1 MKVPHRLLG
10 AALLAASSVCWAQ
23 GGWSPQKNVEILVG
37 SAPGGSNDKTARQIE
52 RILTERKLVNQPIT
66 VVNRPGGGGSIALNA
81 LSQRTGDGHSMIVFT
96 PTMLANHI
104 TGATNFS
111 YTQFT
116 PIASLFNDF
125 IAFVVHADSPIQNG
139 IDLREQLSK
148 DPKSLTVGFAS
159 AFGSHNHIA
168 IGLLMKSIGGN
179 PRDLKA
185 VAYKGSAEAVT
196 NLLGRHIDLVTIGAG
211 NVAGHV
217 AAGRLR
223 VVGIS
228 APRRF
233 TGAMAHIPTWKEQG
247 VELVVGGWRAIV
259 GPKDLSSAQ
268 VAYWDGVLRQATRVP
283 EWQDGLMKNHW
294 FDDYIS
300 GPEVK
305 KHFDREYNDMKSVL
319 VELGLAK
326 Q

>member
-1 MKVPHRLLG
+1 MFVRKCLLG
-10 AALLAASSVCWAQ
+10 LALAGAAAACAAQ
-23 GGWSPQKNVEILVG
+23 GAWSPQRNIEILVG

-52 RILTERKLVNQPIT
+52 RILTEQKLVNHAIT
-66 VVNRPGGGGSIALNA
+66 VVNRAGGGGSIALNA
-81 LSQRTGDGHSMIVFT
+81 LSQHPGDAHSVIVFT
-96 PTMLANHI
+96 PTMLANNI
-104 TGATNFS
+104 TGASKFS

-116 PIASLFNDF
+116 PIASLFNDY

-139 IDLREQLSK
+139 KELREQLNK

-159 AFGSHNHIA
+159 ALGSHNHIA
-168 IGLLMKSIGGN
+168 IGLLMKKIGHN
-179 PRDLKA
+179 PRDLKV
-185 VAYKGSAEAVT
+185 VAFKGSSEAVT
-196 NLLGRHIDLVTIGAG
+196 NLLGGHIDVVTIGAG

-228 APRRF
+228 APQRF

-247 VELVVGGWRAIV
+247 VDLVVGGWRAIV

-268 VAYWDGVLRQATRVP
+268 VAYWDGILRKATQVP
-283 EWQDGLMKNHW
+283 EWQEGLQKNHW
-294 FDDYIS
+294 FDNYIS
-300 GPEVK
+300 GPEVD
-305 KHFDREYNDMKSVL
+305 KHFEGQYNDMKSVL

-326 Q
+326 